1 MQMVK
6 KAVKAQRQILATGIC
21 KTSNNGT
28 SSRRGNHLKPRFS
41 SRLAGFTLIEILLV
55 LVLLSLTAV
64 AVIATLPTRSDE
76 RGKKYAQSFYQRLQL
91 LNEEAVLSGKD
102 FGVRVEE
109 EKSRYTL
116 LKLEADGWQTLELNK
131 IPATTELEDEVA
143 MQLTLGGGAWQQDD
157 RLFKPGSLFDE
168 EMFADEEKEKKQR
181 PPQIFFLSSGELTPF
196 SLSFYPDD
204 QDATENGWRVRAK
217 DTGQIILLAPG
228 EEEQDDG

>member
-1 MQMVK
+1 M
-6 KAVKAQRQILATGIC
+6 
-21 KTSNNGT
+21 
-28 SSRRGNHLKPRFS
+28 KPRFS

-143 MQLTLGGGAWQQDD
+143 MQLTLGEAHGSKMIACSSLALCLMKRCLPMKKKRKNSD
-157 RLFKPGSLFDE
+157 RRRF
-168 EMFADEEKEKKQR
+168 
-181 PPQIFFLSSGELTPF
+181 
-196 SLSFYPDD
+196 SFYP
-204 QDATENGWRVRAK
+204 AEN
-217 DTGQIILLAPG
+217 
-228 EEEQDDG
+228 

>member
-1 MQMVK
+1 M
-6 KAVKAQRQILATGIC
+6 
-21 KTSNNGT
+21 
-28 SSRRGNHLKPRFS
+28 KPRFS

-76 RGKKYAQSFYQRLQL
+76 RGKQYAQSFYQRLQL

-109 EKSRYTL
+109 DKSRYTL

-131 IPATTELEDEVA
+131 IPATTELENEVA
-143 MQLTLGGGAWQQDD
+143 LQLTLGGGAWQQDD

-168 EMFADEEKEKKQR
+168 EMFAEEEQENKQR
-181 PPQIFFLSSGELTPF
+181 PPQIFILSSGELTPF
-196 SLSFYPDD
+196 SLSFYPQE
-204 QDATENGWRVRAK
+204 QDAKENGWRVRAK
-217 DTGQIILLAPG
+217 DTGEIVILSPG
-228 EEEQDDG
+228 EEEQQDG